1 MLHPFPEQTLHS
13 LPDETAPD
21 TSCEPS
27 DRMPR
32 FAPDEMPL
40 FQPLATLAVNPL
52 LSIEHTADHR
62 NCPACTAQNN
72 EISGIRLNF
81 AELTFLEA
89 AVRWVRLR
97 QQSMSL
103 KPRTHEATLDY
114 INALQKFFAAVRM
127 CDITPGH
134 LRAYQLARLQN
145 SLHSRG
151 AKTSPWG
158 QSAGHSRVN
167 HEISTLGQML
177 RHCRLWQRLAPFY
190 FPLPVQSWSPRTIL
204 SEEEEEQ
211 LFQIASRHPEMRL
224 AYLVAAITANTG
236 AAGIELRGLRLK
248 HLFLPARAIAE
259 IYIPEDSVKNNARPR
274 KIALNP
280 TARWAVE
287 ECLKRALKLG
297 STDPEHYLFPFR
309 ISRTNYDPTRPPSR
323 WWLSASWEK
332 LRAATGFHD
341 LRPHDLRHHFA
352 TKLLEADVNIE
363 TAKSIL
369 GHISP
374 RMTEYYAHQ
383 RKRVKYAAVM
393 AIEPRRRA

>member
-1 MLHPFPEQTLHS
+1 MLHPFTE
-13 LPDETAPD
+13 ETTPG

-27 DRMPR
+27 DRTS
-32 FAPDEMPL
+32 PL
-40 FQPLATLAVNPL
+40 EPLATLAVNPL
-52 LSIEHTADHR
+52 LPIEHTADHR
-62 NCPACTAQNN
+62 ECPACIAQNN

-81 AELTFLEA
+81 AELAFVEA
-89 AVRWVRLR
+89 AARWMRLR

-114 INALQKFFAAVRM
+114 IKALQKFFAAVRM

-134 LRAYQLARLQN
+134 LRGYQLARLQN

-151 AKTSPWG
+151 AETRPWG
-158 QSAGHSRVN
+158 HAAGHSRVN

-177 RHCRLWQRLAPFY
+177 RHCRLWQKLQPFY

-248 HLFLPARAIAE
+248 HLFLPAGAIAE

-297 STDPEHYLFPFR
+297 SADPEHYLFPFR
-309 ISRTNYDPTRPPSR
+309 ISRVNYDPTRQPSR
-323 WWLSASWEK
+323 WWLSASWKK
-332 LRAATGFHD
+332 LRAATGFHQ

-352 TKLLEADVNIE
+352 TKLLEADVNID
-363 TAKSIL
+363 TARALL

-383 RKRVKYAAVM
+383 RKRVKYAAVL
-393 AIEPRRRA
+393 AIEPKRRA